1 MYEHR
6 SEPLISTQAFTHRL
20 LRQLAIAGGFTVVSL
35 LIGIMGYRWFESM
48 PWIDALL
55 NASMILGGMGE
66 IDVLKTAEGKIF
78 ASLYALYSGLWA
90 IGCMSLLIAPV
101 FHRALHRFHADET
114 D

>member
-6 SEPLISTQAFTHRL
+6 SEPILSTQAFTNRL
-20 LRQLAIAGGFTVVSL
+20 LRQSLIAGGFTIISL
-35 LIGIMGYRWFESM
+35 LIGVMGYRCFESM
-48 PWIDALL
+48 PWLDAVL

-66 IDVLKTAEGKIF
+66 IDVLKTSGGKIF
-78 ASLYALYSGLWA
+78 ASFYALYSGLWA
-90 IGCMSLLIAPV
+90 IGCMSLLIAPI